1 MNIHAS
7 RQNGFSL
14 PEALFAMLLAA
25 LALLATASYSI
36 PWIAREKARG
46 GAYEVQTYLRLARV
60 EAVSRNR
67 PCRFFI
73 DPTARTF
80 EVSDTQGTPFTTDDV
95 VLHSSRLPTNVVLDR
110 PDGGSDI
117 TLPTAGSGHEALLT
131 PDGMVSG
138 AAGAIHLFGG
148 DRHVRIS
155 LYLAG
160 GVHVDRWDGSAWV
173 SEN

>member
-1 MNIHAS
+1 M
-7 RQNGFSL
+7 RRL
-14 PEALFAMLLAA
+14 T

-46 GAYEVQTYLRLARV
+46 GAYELQTYLQLARV

-67 PCRFFI
+67 PCLFFL

-80 EVSDTQGTPFTTDDV
+80 EVTDTQGTPFTTDDI
-95 VLHSSRLPTNVVLDR
+95 VLHSSRLPSNVSLAR
-110 PDGGSDI
+110 PDGGSVV
-117 TLPTAGSGHEALLT
+117 TLPILGSGYAALLT

-138 AAGAIHLFGG
+138 SAGAVHLFGG

-173 SEN
+173 PES